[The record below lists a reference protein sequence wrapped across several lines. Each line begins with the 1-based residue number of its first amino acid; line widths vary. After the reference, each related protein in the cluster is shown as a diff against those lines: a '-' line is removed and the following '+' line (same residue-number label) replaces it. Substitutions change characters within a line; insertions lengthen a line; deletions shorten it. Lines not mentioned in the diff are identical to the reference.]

1 MIQLVPNQLIRGF
14 VSQQSDP
21 TLRGWVSRSDEID
34 GRTFF
39 PRKSNEHCWTS
50 LLPPTPWHLRPNKVL
65 GSETAVWLFLGHC
78 CLFLVIWVVIQ
89 YIGHWHPPTP
99 VEYFIKLFSSWIS
112 WSSSSW
118 SPGGRRRRLA
128 ALGQHESAWLGNVTR
143 SCNARKGPGTPM
155 GMKGLLVASFQEP
168 FSW

>member
-21 TLRGWVSRSDEID
+21 TLRGWVSRSDEIS

-65 GSETAVWLFLGHC
+65 GSETAIWLFLGHC

-99 VEYFIKLFSSWIS
+99 VEYFIELFSSWS
-112 WSSSSW
+112 RPWY
-118 SPGGRRRRLA
+118 PDPRLHGVQEEEGADWRPSVSMRVHGLETWLEA
-128 ALGQHESAWLGNVTR
+128 AMQGKVLAHQWVWR
-143 SCNARKGPGTPM
+143 VC
-155 GMKGLLVASFQEP
+155 
-168 FSW
+168 W